1 MKKLIFT
8 IITIFALAS
17 CSLERNPLNG
27 PSTAGFPSSQEEA
40 LAGTYS
46 AYRAIAQNYG
56 HLTANWW
63 RTIDCIT
70 DIGAGRIA
78 SAPFVQLV
86 TSTISTENKWI
97 VQFYDKSYVA
107 IARANFVLDGID
119 NLQGIMSEEDI
130 ASMKAELLCM
140 RSFCYDQLIQYY
152 GPVPYIDHSLT
163 LDDMSYPRMPKDE
176 IVAKIIADLDD
187 SLIDAL
193 PERWTSDMGTA
204 RFSRAAAYMLKAR
217 IYMNYATSGNGYWEK
232 AIEYADKAIE
242 IAERNGHKLA
252 EYDLTYFPDHTSGE
266 PNCKLFAYA
275 GEKDDEWLWSHQ
287 YNALSE
293 DLVTINIYYYAPRT
307 LNGSSWMGPSQH
319 FIDAIQCTDG
329 KSITESSLYDWT
341 NPWKNRDPRLDLFC
355 VRDNSRT
362 MGVEYSLDITKTHV
376 MDYNTDTKMA
386 NHNLQIEGV
395 TNKGEYG
402 PNGPKGTGGY
412 LWRKGYD
419 DSFYGAITGGSR
431 DQTRDAINTGIF
443 RMAELYLIAAE
454 ARIEANQEL
463 DVAKEYIERIR
474 TRVNM
479 PSLTASDQASLRKAL
494 RYERMVELCNEG
506 LRWYDLRR
514 WGIAEKAMSR
524 DQMAPG
530 QSTAKAPKKYI
541 SNAKPTID
549 ENYLVTYDG
558 TTWDGS
564 ESNLRKFS
572 TYVFT
577 VGKDEYWPIP
587 KSELDANAAMTPAD
601 QNPGY

>member
-46 AYRAIAQNYG
+46 AYLAIAQNYG
-56 HLTANWW
+56 HLTASWW

-107 IARANFVLDGID
+107 IGRANFVLDGID
-119 NLQGIMSEEDI
+119 NLKDVMSEEAI

-152 GPVPYIDHSLT
+152 GPVPYIDHALSLS
-163 LDDMSYPRMPKDE
+163 DMSYPRMPKDE

-193 PERWTSDMGTA
+193 PERWSSDMGTA

-217 IYMNYATSGNGYWEK
+217 IYMNYATDGNGYWEK

-252 EYDLTYFPDHTSGE
+252 AYDLTYFPDHTSGE

-293 DLVTINIYYYAPRT
+293 ELVTINIYYVAPRT

-319 FIDAIQCTDG
+319 FIDAIQMKNG
-329 KSITESSLYDWT
+329 KFINEAGSGYDWQ
-341 NPWKNRDPRLDLFC
+341 NPWKDRDPRLDLFC

-362 MGVEYSLDITKTHV
+362 MGVEYSLDITKEKI
-376 MDYNTDTKMA
+376 MDYHTGANMD
-386 NHNLQIEGV
+386 NHNAVG
-395 TNKGEYG
+395 NKSEYG
-402 PNGPKGTGGY
+402 PNGPKGTAGY

-419 DSFYGAITGGSR
+419 DSFYGAITGGNR
-431 DQTRDAINTGIF
+431 DQTRDAINNGIF

-463 DVAKEYIERIR
+463 DKAAEYINKIR
-474 TRVNM
+474 ARVEM
-479 PSLTASDQASLRKAL
+479 PAVEAADQASLRKAL

-514 WGIAEKAMSR
+514 WGIAAEVMNR

-530 QSTAKAPKKYI
+530 QSTTKAPRKFI
-541 SNAKPTID
+541 SNAIPTID
-549 ENYLVTYDG
+549 ENCIVTYDG
-558 TTWDGS
+558 TTWDGN

-577 VGKDEYWPIP
+577 VNKDEYWPIP
-587 KSELDANAAMTPAD
+587 KSELDSNSAMTPAD